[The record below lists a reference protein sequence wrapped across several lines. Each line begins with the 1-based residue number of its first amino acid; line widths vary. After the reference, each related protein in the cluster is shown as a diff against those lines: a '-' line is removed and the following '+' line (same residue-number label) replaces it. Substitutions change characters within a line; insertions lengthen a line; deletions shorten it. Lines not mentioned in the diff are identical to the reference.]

1 MHSGRSNFSANICNP
16 DEVSNS
22 IYLLAHQVGNIDDSD
37 GFATWDFRSG
47 DGHCSNVAG
56 AAVKVQRTAA

>member
-47 DGHCSNVAG
+47 DVAG